1 MDFLDIAMGHYNQ
14 THTGKYYEEIPDVFY
29 DTDANIFPR
38 DQQIPAIPFD
48 YEYIDNTTWAYKQLI
63 SNLTELNGA
72 VTSIKT
78 REQLKWKV
86 GSFAAL
92 MDGRLYVIKSVSQ
105 DRSTANKESARL
117 LPVPLGT
124 EYILHLVEYENPR
137 RLA

>member
-29 DTDANIFPR
+29 KTIGFDSTEY
-38 DQQIPAIPFD
+38 QIPAIPFD
-48 YEYIDNTTWAYKQLI
+48 YEYVDNTTWAYKQLI

-86 GSFAAL
+86 GSFVAL
-92 MDGRLYVIKSVSQ
+92 MDGRLCVIKSVSQ
-105 DRSTANKESARL
+105 DRNAANKESARL
-117 LPVPLGT
+117 LPIPLGT

-137 RLA
+137 RLS